1 MIKLSFSIFMQY
13 LYVKHREALIDIFT
27 ETGTDGY
34 FVTSVVLALQY
45 LFHTHNFT
53 KNMQKF

>member
-1 MIKLSFSIFMQY
+1 MIKLSFSIFIQY

-45 LFHTHNFT
+45 LFHTHPHT
-53 KNMQKF
+53 